1 MFRDSLVMES
11 NLCYRS
17 WWWVGSAVLRVNM
30 ISGMARQDLNKT
42 YSFIMESFFCY
53 FLHLINPLINS
64 FLLETSSANWG
75 SYRAPFYAE
84 GWEKYQHSNDSLA
97 AAAPVLGGETSGWVE
112 NNALSLMRHNSLYPV
127 QLWLSLIPT
136 LPSNTTITP

>member
-17 WWWVGSAVLRVNM
+17 WWWVGSTVLRVNM

-53 FLHLINPLINS
+53 FLHLIDPLIDT
-64 FLLETSSANWG
+64 FLLETFSANWG
-75 SYRAPFYAE
+75 SY
-84 GWEKYQHSNDSLA
+84 W
-97 AAAPVLGGETSGWVE
+97 T
-112 NNALSLMRHNSLYPV
+112 
-127 QLWLSLIPT
+127 
-136 LPSNTTITP
+136 PSMQRVGR